1 MGSVE
6 YFIDQFK
13 STIMNNFVSSESHSM
28 QETLIRLKEE
38 VDGLEI
44 DKKSKEVFL
53 QNLNLAYRR
62 VLQEVAGP
70 FVKVR

>member
-28 QETLIRLKEE
+28 QETLIRLKKE

-53 QNLNLAYRR
+53 QNLTLAYRR